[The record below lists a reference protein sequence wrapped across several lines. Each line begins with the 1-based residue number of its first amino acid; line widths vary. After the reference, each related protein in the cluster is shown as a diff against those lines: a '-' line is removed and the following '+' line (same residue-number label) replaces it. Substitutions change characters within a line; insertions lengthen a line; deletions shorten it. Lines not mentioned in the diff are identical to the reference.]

1 MTQIKK
7 DLLEVIENTM
17 IPEVEGYLEDLH
29 TIIEK
34 KEQTDETMEE
44 VRDIE
49 SFLVELQ
56 NIIYAVNEDKIDDEQ
71 ATEVYGKIMKMI
83 EKHEHD
89 EEEH

>member
-71 ATEVYGKIMKMI
+71 ATEVYGKIQELI
-83 EKHEHD
+83 AEGHSHE
-89 EEEH
+89 

>member
-7 DLLEVIENTM
+7 DLLAVIENTM

-71 ATEVYGKIMKMI
+71 ATEVYGKIQELI
-83 EKHEHD
+83 AEGHSHE
-89 EEEH
+89 

>member
-7 DLLEVIENTM
+7 DLLEVVENMM
-17 IPEVEGYLEDLH
+17 IPEVEAYLDDLH
-29 TIIEK
+29 IIIEK

-56 NIIYAVNEDKIDDEQ
+56 NIIYAVNEGKIDDEQ
-71 ATEVYGKIMKMI
+71 ASEVYEKIQGLI
-83 EKHEHD
+83 EESHSHE
-89 EEEH
+89 

>member
-7 DLLEVIENTM
+7 DLLAVIENTM

-44 VRDIE
+44 IRDIE

-71 ATEVYGKIMKMI
+71 ATEVYGKIQELI
-83 EKHEHD
+83 AEGHSHE
-89 EEEH
+89 

>member
-7 DLLEVIENTM
+7 DLLEVVENMM
-17 IPEVEGYLEDLH
+17 IPEVEAYLDDLH
-29 TIIEK
+29 IIIEK

-56 NIIYAVNEDKIDDEQ
+56 NIIYAIKEDKIDDEQ
-71 ATEVYGKIMKMI
+71 ASEVYEKIQGLI
-83 EKHEHD
+83 EESHSHE
-89 EEEH
+89 

>member
-7 DLLEVIENTM
+7 DLLEVVENMM
-17 IPEVEGYLEDLH
+17 IPEVEAYLDDLH
-29 TIIEK
+29 IIIEK

-56 NIIYAVNEDKIDDEQ
+56 NIIYAVKEDKIDDEQ
-71 ATEVYGKIMKMI
+71 ASEVYEKIQGLI
-83 EKHEHD
+83 EESHSHE
-89 EEEH
+89 